1 MPWLFNYDYG
11 NMTIDVKKES
21 MMSSNTIP
29 AGQFKTHC
37 LQIMETVR
45 KTGKTITITKR
56 NVPIAQIGPI
66 EKKEQKVFGKLKG
79 TVHVEKNIIDPI
91 DEDWYAD
98 S

>member
-1 MPWLFNYDYG
+1 MP
-11 NMTIDVKKES
+11 
-21 MMSSNTIP
+21 SNIIP

-56 NVPIAQIGPI
+56 NIPIAQIGPI
-66 EKKEQKVFGKLKG
+66 EKNQKQSFGKLKG
-79 TVHVEKNIIDPI
+79 TVHVETDIISPI
-91 DEDWYAD
+91 DENWYAD